1 MAEEEEDSPE
11 EPEGPKGAWLKQFV
25 ILAVLVLAG
34 QSIVAY
40 FLVTEQIVPGYFG
53 QDDGSEE
60 AIEAKAMKREAVVVE
75 APILYSVDE
84 MIVNPQDYHI
94 LRYLNV
100 KMTLELDAQET
111 LDLVKSD
118 PVIPAKL
125 LEVIRMTMNMTSFFE
140 MDEARERGPL
150 RQKVVSE
157 LNASG
162 LLNDGSVDQVY
173 FERFVAQ

>member
-1 MAEEEEDSPE
+1 MAEEDENTPE

-25 ILAVLVLAG
+25 ILAVLVLVG

-53 QDDGSEE
+53 QDEGSEE
-60 AIEAKAMKREAVVVE
+60 ASEAKAMKREAVVVE
-75 APILYSVDE
+75 APILYSVEE
-84 MIVNPQDYHI
+84 MIVNPQDYHT

-100 KMTLELDAQET
+100 KMTLELDSQET
-111 LDLVKSD
+111 LDLIKGD
-118 PVIPAKL
+118 PVIPAKM
-125 LEVIRMTMNMTSFFE
+125 LEVIRMAMNMTSFFE
-140 MDEARERGPL
+140 MDGASERGPL

-157 LNASG
+157 INASG
-162 LLNDGSVDQVY
+162 LLKEGTVNQVY